1 MSKSL
6 DSSVNGGF
14 DAMLTANL
22 VLADQSV
29 GADPCIRY
37 WNREWY
43 RWDGC
48 SYAKVSAD
56 EIKKRILAHLRANQP
71 PAMADPSGALA
82 RRMIVLK
89 TGRSWAGKEDMTLTQ
104 KLVAELPGILQWAI
118 GGWRRL
124 HQRGHFRQP
133 RSSQH
138 LVEHYQGSPDVKGT
152 NSAFRSKV
160 AALRTGRPVELEPFG
175 EIGISV
181 GHDAINIT
189 IRKERSRR

>member
-1 MSKSL
+1 MVPL
-6 DSSVNGGF
+6 
-14 DAMLTANL
+14 
-22 VLADQSV
+22 
-29 GADPCIRY
+29 
-37 WNREWY
+37 
-43 RWDGC
+43 
-48 SYAKVSAD
+48 
-56 EIKKRILAHLRANQP
+56 
-71 PAMADPSGALA
+71 
-82 RRMIVLK
+82 IVLK

-133 RSSQH
+133 RSSQY

-152 NSAFRSKV
+152 NSIARSKAMV
-160 AALRTGRPVELEPFG
+160 RRTVRPVESQPFG

-181 GHDAINIT
+181 SRDEIKIA